1 MVIITGAGGSGKVEE
16 GKERTNGDVR
26 KQGGEHT
33 IPMNRYCII
42 ELLSWNLYNF
52 MNQCHSINSIKK
64 YHKQPTRLSQIRQP
78 LNV

>member
-42 ELLSWNLYNF
+42 ELLS
-52 MNQCHSINSIKK
+52 
-64 YHKQPTRLSQIRQP
+64 
-78 LNV
+78 